1 MQQIAVLASGSSHRR
16 VEWKKKN
23 RFSSLYTFCLTRL
36 AISKEIFFSNTKLV
50 FKEGGQPERLDKYRY
65 CPISFLFSFYFF
77 FFLEEKLRIE
87 LRCSTENC
95 PVRIDRGSI
104 RMEDTFLG
112 LSRSKILTIHN
123 RSNYIVKYKWMQL
136 ESIEA
141 DNERREQ

>member
-23 RFSSLYTFCLTRL
+23 RFSSLYTFCLRRL
-36 AISKEIFFSNTKLV
+36 AISKEIFFSNMKLV
-50 FKEGGQPERLDKYRY
+50 FKEGGQNERLDKYRY
-65 CPISFLFSFYFF
+65 CPISF